1 MSRLNLPQLET
12 VRDNNVKARDMC
24 VSDPRE
30 RSSGDGSSDL
40 ENVPKFSWPRRVF
53 DLRLGDIGALLLT
66 AEVTDRAPAT
76 SKLR

>member
-30 RSSGDGSSDL
+30 LSSGDGSSDL

-53 DLRLGDIGALLLT
+53 DLRLDDIGALLLT